1 MLEQFIEI
9 LKHTLQDTIVMLPFL
24 FLTYIVLEALE
35 RKSSFSITTKL
46 SHLQRYAP
54 LCAALLGLI
63 PQCGFSV
70 IAAGLYVDH
79 AISLGTLLAVFV
91 STSDEAVPVL
101 LAHPDQSYLLLYILI
116 TKFIFAAVI
125 GYLTDA
131 LIKNRKIRKQSD
143 IPKPCACHHS
153 HNHSLLTDA
162 LYRTLKIYA
171 FLFVISF
178 VLTWLIH
185 AIGEQKLA
193 AVLLEQ
199 SIFQPLMAAL
209 FGFIPN
215 CAASVVLT
223 ELFVEG
229 ILSFGS
235 LIAGLSVNAGLG
247 FMVLLKSLQNKKE
260 LILLFAILF
269 FSACGLGTILHLLF

>member
-1 MLEQFIEI
+1 MFEKFIE
-9 LKHTLQDTIVMLPFL
+9 LLEHTLQDTIIMLPFL
-24 FLTYIVLEALE
+24 FLTYLVLEVLE
-35 RKSSFSITTKL
+35 RKGSFSITEKL
-46 SHLQRYAP
+46 SHLRRFAP

-79 AISLGTLLAVFV
+79 AISTGTLIAVFI
-91 STSDEAVPVL
+91 STSDEAIPVL
-101 LAHPDQSYLLLYILI
+101 LAHPDQSYLLFYILI
-116 TKFIFAAVI
+116 TKFIFAAVL
-125 GYLTDA
+125 GYLVDA
-131 LIKNRKIRKQSD
+131 LARNRNIRTQKIM
-143 IPKPCACHHS
+143 PKSCACHHS
-153 HNHSLLTDA
+153 HNHSLLIDA
-162 LYRTLKIYA
+162 MYRTLKIFA
-171 FLFVISF
+171 FLFIISF

-185 AIGEQKLA
+185 EIGEQQLA
-193 AVLLEQ
+193 SVLLEQ
-199 SIFQPLMAAL
+199 SVFQPLMAAL

-247 FMVLLKSLQNKKE
+247 FMVLLKSYQNKKE
-260 LILLFAILF
+260 LILLFAVLF
-269 FSACGLGTILHLLF
+269 FSAWGFGTVLHLLF